1 MMKEELQIKKERV
14 YAEMIAILKID
25 DTFLTE
31 MIDLVQWWLN
41 SKEKS
46 LNKSRSNIWLIVK
59 NLKPESLEELR
70 KLIIPEVFE
79 DVGLVELNKK

>member
-1 MMKEELQIKKERV
+1 MKEELQIKKERV